1 MDFHGEQ
8 QMFFPIDPRESVG
21 HQNDH
26 EKFANLGKEREG
38 WSGCAVARSVK
49 KEQQSAGEE

>member
-1 MDFHGEQ
+1 
-8 QMFFPIDPRESVG
+8 MFFPIDPRESVG

-49 KEQQSAGEE
+49 NNSQRVKNNSR